1 MAVSSDGHVQEAVGP
16 APALTRR
23 EREIALLIAQG
34 CSNQQIAEE
43 LVLSS
48 GTVANHVGNMLSRL
62 GVSSRAEIAAWAV
75 EHGLGARQDRL
86 LTTLERL
93 LQIQATTLPGAL
105 DEAATLIAQV
115 LGTEKVDAFV
125 HEPHTD
131 TLVAVGA
138 SDTPLGHKQRRMGMD
153 RQPVVNGGRTVE
165 VFQTGRPYLTGHADQ
180 DPSELRGITQGMG
193 ARSTVSVAL
202 EVGGVRRGALVANS
216 TRPEAFSERDV
227 RFLEAVSRWV
237 GDVAHRAELIEQ
249 LTAQAAEQG
258 RRAAADELV
267 AILAHDLRN
276 YLAPLGARLQL
287 IGRRARQDERYRDL
301 RDLTAAQAV
310 LDRLQRLIAD
320 LLDSARLEQG
330 LFQLNAEPLNLAV
343 LARDVARDLAV
354 PEVAIHVRGPDELV
368 VVADPQRL
376 RQALENLL
384 ANAIRHS
391 PEGGAVEVEL
401 AAERREAGTWAV
413 LSVADQGPGIPP
425 EVRPRLF
432 LRFSAGPGSA
442 GLGLGLYLAQRIT
455 AAHGGTLTADVSP
468 RRGARLVLSLPS
480 ENHELVAEP

>member
-1 MAVSSDGHVQEAVGP
+1 MAISTDGRVREAVGL
-16 APALTRR
+16 APALTPR
-23 EREIALLIAQG
+23 EREIAVLIAQG

-43 LVLSS
+43 LVLTT
-48 GTVANHVGNMLSRL
+48 GTVANHVGHMLTRL
-62 GVSSRAEIAAWAV
+62 GAGSRAEIAAWAV
-75 EHGLGARQDRL
+75 EHGLGVRQDRL

-93 LQIQATTLPGAL
+93 LHIQATTLAGAL
-105 DEAATLIAQV
+105 NEVATLIAQA
-115 LGTEKVDAFV
+115 LGTEKVDAFL
-125 HEPHTD
+125 HEPPTD

-138 SDTPLGHKQRRMGMD
+138 SDTPLARKQRSLGLD
-153 RQPVVNGGRTVE
+153 RQPVANGGRAVE
-165 VFQTGRPYLTGHADQ
+165 IFQTGRPYLTGRADQ
-180 DPSELRGITQGMG
+180 DSAELRGNTQGMG
-193 ARSTVSVAL
+193 VRSSVGVAP
-202 EVGGVRRGALVANS
+202 EVGGVRRGVLVATS
-216 TRPEAFSERDV
+216 TRPDSFSERDL

-249 LTAQAAEQG
+249 LTTQAAEQA

-276 YLAPLGARLQL
+276 YLTPLGARLQL
-287 IGRRARQDERYRDL
+287 LGRRAQQDERGRDL
-301 RDLTAAQAV
+301 RDLAAAQAV

-330 LFQLNAEPLNLAV
+330 IFQLSPEPLNLAV
-343 LARDVARDLAV
+343 LARDVVRDLAV
-354 PEVAIHVRGPDELV
+354 PEVPVRVQGTDELV
-368 VVADPQRL
+368 VTADPRRL

-401 AAERREAGTWAV
+401 AAERREGGAWAV

-432 LRFSAGPGSA
+432 QRFSAGPGSV

-455 AAHGGTLTADVSP
+455 AAHGGTLTADPST
-468 RRGARLVLSLPS
+468 RRGARFVVSLPS
-480 ENHELVAEP
+480 ENHELAAEA